1 MIDWVSLAK
10 KFYANSLSTPSAL
23 KCPKSLLRT
32 KRSEEE
38 EEEVKSLFLLEDGT
52 IYELIGVEEVLSLN
66 LIQLHVV
73 WPRWLRNR

>member
-38 EEEVKSLFLLEDGT
+38 EEVKSLFLLEDET
-52 IYELIGVEEVLSLN
+52 IYE
-66 LIQLHVV
+66 
-73 WPRWLRNR
+73 P

>member
-52 IYELIGVEEVLSLN
+52 IYE
-66 LIQLHVV
+66 
-73 WPRWLRNR
+73 P